1 MSADTKRTWW
11 RCKQDDAAVAGLRW
25 RRRIDWVVADE
36 RGCGVDKQMEGCQLS
51 QQGGEAPRCR
61 CFCTSLLVCLWACC
75 LFSLVVFHFL
85 LLREALME
93 TRHNCSN
100 QSLPLLP
107 LLSVSPRVVSPSP
120 PSLSPPSLTSLVEQL
135 MMHLLLLLVVIVQQQ
150 LKLKNF
156 LNSWRFGPFF
166 GGYDNI
172 HIPLNYICISFDGAF
187 FAFEHLPLSIKKKE
201 KYKNSTSWICWRTD
215 CWEMWQSTS
224 AGRGG
229 HIWWTWGLRGFREEV
244 TDGGGEMNSSTCSFL
259 GERRKSWELQK
270 KRERGKTL
278 CWPSTSTR
286 QLVTSRETLWEL
298 NSMGLN
304 EACRPTGL
312 IGSNQDRTIPL
323 VKLKHL
329 KVNNKTNL
337 ILLNDAHEI
346 C

>member
-36 RGCGVDKQMEGCQLS
+36 RGCGVDEQMEGCQLS

-107 LLSVSPRVVSPSP
+107 LLSVSPRVLSPSP

-135 MMHLLLLLVVIVQQQ
+135 MMHLLLLVVVIVQQQ

-166 GGYDNI
+166 GGYAEPDNI

-187 FAFEHLPLSIKKKE
+187 FAFEHLPRSTKKKRNIKIAPAGSAE
-201 KYKNSTSWICWRTD
+201 EQT
-215 CWEMWQSTS
+215 
-224 AGRGG
+224 AGRCDRAPLQAEAVC

-244 TDGGGEMNSSTCSFL
+244 TDGGGEIKSSTCSFW

-278 CWPSTSTR
+278 CWPSTSMR
-286 QLVTSRETLWEL
+286 QLRDSVRTQLDGFKRSLQTNKTDWAEPGP
-298 NSMGLN
+298 NN
-304 EACRPTGL
+304 PTG
-312 IGSNQDRTIPL
+312 
-323 VKLKHL
+323 
-329 KVNNKTNL
+329 
-337 ILLNDAHEI
+337 
-346 C
+346 